1 MGLTKYG
8 AVVANMYD
16 PLLAKPLHSIRKRV
30 ALEARRLGVDS
41 VIDLCCGTGHQL
53 SYFDSSQFSKVLGID
68 LSPHM
73 VKVAKKKY
81 GVNCFVQDAAKTEFD
96 DNTFDLS
103 MVSFALHEKPFE
115 LAQQIVHEA
124 KRITRPSGYF
134 FVVDY
139 VYDSKTAKS
148 GKAVTWF
155 IEFLAGGEHFRN
167 FRKYLKLGGLPQLT
181 KDLHLLKDIRFVS
194 GSVALQIF
202 KIEK

>member
-8 AVVANMYD
+8 ALASKMYD

-30 ALEARRLGVDS
+30 ALEAQRLGVNS

-53 SYFDSSQFSKVLGID
+53 SYFKPDVFERVTGID

-73 VKVAKKKY
+73 VKESGKY
-81 GVNCFVQDAAKTEFD
+81 NVECKVGDAANTSFD
-96 DNTFDLS
+96 DNSFDLS
-103 MVSFALHEKPFE
+103 MVSFALHEKPFQ
-115 LAQQIVHEA
+115 LARQIVQEA
-124 KRITRPSGYF
+124 KRITKPDGYF

-167 FRKYLKLGGLPQLT
+167 FRKYLKLGGLRKLT
-181 KDLHLLKDIRFVS
+181 EDLHLLKDIRFVS
-194 GSVALQIF
+194 GAVALQIF
-202 KIEK
+202 KIVK

>member
-8 AVVANMYD
+8 ALASKMYD
-16 PLLAKPLHSIRKRV
+16 PLLAKPLHSIRKHV
-30 ALEARRLGVDS
+30 ALEAWRLGVKS

-53 SYFDSSQFSKVLGID
+53 SYFKPDVFERITGID

-115 LAQQIVHEA
+115 LARQIVQEA
-124 KRITRPSGYF
+124 KRITKPDGYF

-167 FRKYLKLGGLPQLT
+167 FRKYLKLGGLRKLT
-181 KDLHLLKDIRFVS
+181 EDLHLLKDIRFVS
-194 GSVALQIF
+194 GAVALQIF
-202 KIEK
+202 KIVK